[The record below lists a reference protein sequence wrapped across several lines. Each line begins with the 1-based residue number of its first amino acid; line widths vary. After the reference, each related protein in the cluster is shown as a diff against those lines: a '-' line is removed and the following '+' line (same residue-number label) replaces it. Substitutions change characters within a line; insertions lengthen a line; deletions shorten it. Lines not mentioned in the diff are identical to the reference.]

1 MKLPPIRYL
10 ILLLLLGACARL
22 PGEAAQGTPAAHVA
36 ATGFAQLLRDGAPL
50 GSAVAIAPNR
60 LLTNAHVLTTHM
72 LPTGGAPLQA
82 RRGDGAVTLA
92 AVPVL
97 VGQGIDLAV
106 LEVAEPAFTPPPL
119 AAGLPA
125 AGAPI
130 WAVGTPLAGPPV
142 AAGHALAPAALA
154 GRGEGFI
161 ARLPA
166 LAGYSGGPV
175 VDAGGASPGP
185 GHRPAAGRRRAAAR
199 HARGR
204 GCGGPG
210 ARGGGAGGIRAR
222 LARDRA
228 GPCRGCIPPTIK
240 VPGKPRGTACSAR

>member
-10 ILLLLLGACARL
+10 ILLLLLLGACARL
-22 PGEAAQGTPAAHVA
+22 PGEAAQGTPAARVA

-60 LLTNAHVLTTHM
+60 LLTNAHVL
-72 LPTGGAPLQA
+72 PADGAPLQA

-119 AAGLPA
+119 APGLPT

-130 WAVGTPLAGPPV
+130 WALGTPLAGPPV
-142 AAGHALAPAALA
+142 ATGHALAPAALA

-161 ARLPA
+161 AQLPA

-175 VDAGGASPGP
+175 VDAGGRLLGLVTALPQAGAAP
-185 GHRPAAGRRRAAAR
+185 LLGTLAGVDVAGLAQGAAGREVFVLGWPAIAAA
-199 HARGR
+199 
-204 GCGGPG
+204 
-210 ARGGGAGGIRAR
+210 
-222 LARDRA
+222 LAEVA
-228 GPCRGCIPPTIK
+228 S
-240 VPGKPRGTACSAR
+240 PRP